1 VDCICHLDGQG
12 NKCVEK
18 FGGQWPFWKKKHVN
32 ISQIDLSEMGHKY
45 FKWIE
50 LADDYNKLRAL
61 VLELN
66 LHVLL
71 LEIIAF

>member
-1 VDCICHLDGQG
+1 MRREIWWAMALLE
-12 NKCVEK
+12 EK
-18 FGGQWPFWKKKHVN
+18 ACEHN
-32 ISQIDLSEMGHKY
+32 SQIDLSEMRH
-45 FKWIE
+45 WIE
-50 LADDYNKLRAL
+50 LAEDYNKLRAL